1 MKNETATAPISAEEG
16 RCLLCGEEIQPVPT

>member
-1 MKNETATAPISAEEG
+1 MKSETAPAPVSAEEG